1 DVMRDEDLVALVE
14 HTTGTHGK
22 LDVLVNNA
30 GVVTGGRLDEID
42 KEDIGRMVG
51 VNMWAPLRLTQIA
64 LPHMRRQRSGTIIN
78 ISSLAGRM
86 GVPFYAG
93 YCASKFAMRGFS
105 EALRRELRPDGI
117 HVMVVYPGGTATDMM
132 ENVEFDRFGIS
143 IATATQVAE
152 AIMRGLRWRQPEVF
166 IGLGETFMSG
176 VNAVMPWAVDYGVD
190 LLREQF
196 RTAVQNQR
204 TT

>member
-1 DVMRDEDLVALVE
+1 
-14 HTTGTHGK
+14 
-22 LDVLVNNA
+22 VLINNA